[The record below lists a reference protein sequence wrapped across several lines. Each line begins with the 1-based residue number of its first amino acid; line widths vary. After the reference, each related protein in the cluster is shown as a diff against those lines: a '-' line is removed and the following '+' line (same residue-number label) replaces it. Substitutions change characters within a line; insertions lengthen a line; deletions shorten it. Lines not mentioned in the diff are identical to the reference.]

1 MLILLGSI
9 IVYYIYLDSFSM
21 FFASIG
27 YATLRNVFVLKV
39 LYLRLPL
46 NDATQISMLFTYTCI
61 LNVFFHHFSQKHQES
76 WKKRQ
81 KINHKPF
88 VYLRKKSYNYIK
100 LWNRFLERIVNWFRI
115 INIVPT
121 VFNIMIPISELS
133 FISVLIIS
141 KHKPLQS
148 EIWIWTLY
156 LPGRSRLSI
165 NVLIIRR
172 PF

>member
-1 MLILLGSI
+1 MLSLIKEIFYCLNKYSLVWIIGLILVLILLGSI
-9 IVYYIYLDSFSM
+9 IVYYIFLDSFSM

-121 VFNIMIPISELS
+121 VL
-133 FISVLIIS
+133 
-141 KHKPLQS
+141 
-148 EIWIWTLY
+148 T
-156 LPGRSRLSI
+156 
-165 NVLIIRR
+165 
-172 PF
+172 